1 MIIFTSGVD
10 CALTEIGITVK
21 IQMKSNGSVITWS
34 IILNLDRD
42 NIMNYSKSLHR
53 IIKGNF
59 LCKIMPAAQD
69 KIWYTMWKQNSPELR
84 QRAILWRKQN
94 AVTRIDKPSRLLRAR
109 RLGYKAKQGII
120 VIRMRVGTGGMR
132 KQRPRGGR
140 RPKHLGVTRIK
151 ADDNMKKVAQ
161 RRVLERYPNMEL
173 LGSYF
178 LYKDGMHYWY
188 EVILA
193 DPSHPRIIKDKELRK
208 RVLPSVA

>member
-1 MIIFTSGVD
+1 MTLVMTS
-10 CALTEIGITVK
+10 
-21 IQMKSNGSVITWS
+21 
-34 IILNLDRD
+34 
-42 NIMNYSKSLHR
+42 
-53 IIKGNF
+53 
-59 LCKIMPAAQD
+59 AQD
-69 KIWYTMWKQNSPELR
+69 KVWLKLWKENSPELR
-84 QRAILWRKQN
+84 DRVISWRKQD
-94 AVTRIDKPSRLLRAR
+94 AVTRIEKPSRILRAR

-132 KQRPRGGR
+132 RKRPTGGR

-151 ADDNMKKVAQ
+151 AAVNMKQVAD
-161 RRVLERYPNMEL
+161 RRVLERYPNMAL

-178 LYKDGMHYWY
+178 IYKDGMHYWF